1 MNEPLLCWS
10 ALALPER
17 YIDHIAVE
25 GDLDLNA
32 PPTLKIEPL
41 AIRHL
46 QQLQMSSEAGQLPRL
61 QAALL
66 GDWLARI
73 EQRFPDL
80 LPSRSPRCL
89 VALEDMHLVAAVVVR
104 PYNRRGSCWSVQVP
118 EVLSSSTTCS
128 VRNIQLNLLQQAL
141 QLGSPLVRSWVV
153 RCPAADADRVA
164 LMRELGFQPLRS
176 LQAWH
181 PPDSCSAAVAD
192 PDLPEGLSWQAI
204 NRRTAQLL
212 WPIELG
218 GSFSHLR
225 QITDRHW
232 LDLLD
237 RTGPGCG
244 VLLADDAV
252 LAGCLQLGEGGRG
265 DQLELLRD
273 LAWDPRLEE
282 ALPALLKRIQRDAS
296 PSMLST
302 ALEDEPLSDALLAE
316 GWQRGDEQL
325 LLGRSMWRRQ
335 TSPRN
340 LQLVR
345 PLGQVFN
352 RLRPGQAPLPTPSL
366 GRR

>member
-1 MNEPLLCWS
+1 M
-10 ALALPER
+10 
-17 YIDHIAVE
+17 
-25 GDLDLNA
+25 DLNV
-32 PPTLKIEPL
+32 PPALTIEPL

-46 QQLQMSSEAGQLPRL
+46 QQLQMSSDAGQLPRL
-61 QAALL
+61 QSVLL

-89 VALEDMHLVAAVVVR
+89 VALEDNRLVAAVVVR
-104 PYNRRGSCWSVQVP
+104 PYNRRGSCWSVQMP
-118 EVLSSSTTCS
+118 ELLASMTSCS
-128 VRNIQLNLLQQAL
+128 VRSVQLNLLQQAL

-153 RCPAADADRVA
+153 RCPAADADRIA

-181 PPDSCSAAVAD
+181 PPAAPASAFDASEL
-192 PDLPEGLSWQAI
+192 PDGLSWQPV

-244 VLLADDAV
+244 VLLAEDAV
-252 LAGCLQLGEGGRG
+252 LAGCLQLGEGSRSE
-265 DQLELLRD
+265 QLELLRD

-282 ALPALLKRIQRDAS
+282 ALPCLLKRLQRDAS
-296 PSMLST
+296 PSALIT
-302 ALEDEPLSDALLAE
+302 ALEDEPLAEVLDSE

-325 LLGRSMWRRQ
+325 MLGRSMWRRQ
-335 TSPRN
+335 ASPRN

-345 PLGQVFN
+345 PLGQVFG